1 MNQLRYRQE
10 PKDDNNFPG
19 FPFPPPP
26 CFQPLPESFIDS
38 SQPQQFRPD
47 NSFGN
52 FHVTAQLSSANFS
65 RNEKPPD
72 ILFDSLTQMKEKVA
86 QKFVQNNVQKELD
99 DTIFEFP
106 DLPKLELGDGLLNSL
121 CVEADDISEQKFVNQ
136 KQQEDAVLEE
146 IKEEYNFDEI
156 KDAFDEGS
164 VPQ

>member
-136 KQQEDAVLEE
+136 KQQDTVLEE

>member
-1 MNQLRYRQE
+1 M
-10 PKDDNNFPG
+10 
-19 FPFPPPP
+19 
-26 CFQPLPESFIDS
+26 
-38 SQPQQFRPD
+38 
-47 NSFGN
+47 
-52 FHVTAQLSSANFS
+52 
-65 RNEKPPD
+65 
-72 ILFDSLTQMKEKVA
+72 FDSLTQMKEKVA